1 VTAPGRPRL
10 AAFGVD
16 YLLILLYMGL
26 LAASSFIVAPTLA
39 HLDTPWQTQLLGFMT
54 LTLPVTLYFAVSEGV
69 VGATLGKRV
78 FGLVVTDL
86 SGAPLPLERSL
97 ARSAVKFVPWEL
109 GHTAV
114 HRLVFWTAEGEP
126 LPSWQVGFLGI
137 FYALSLLLAA
147 WFTFSLFLGERRTF
161 YDRIAGSRVQTRVS
175 SRRFA

>member
-1 VTAPGRPRL
+1 MTAPGWSRL
-10 AAFGVD
+10 TAFGVD

-39 HLDTPWQTQLLGFMT
+39 RLDTPWRAQLLGFVA

-69 VGATLGKRV
+69 AGATIGKRV

-86 SGAPLPLERSL
+86 SGAPLSLEQSII
-97 ARSAVKFVPWEL
+97 RSAVKFVPWEL

-114 HRLVFWTAEGEP
+114 HRLVFWTTEGEP

-147 WFTFSLFLGERRTF
+147 WFTFSLFSGERRTL
-161 YDRIAGSRVQTRVS
+161 YDRIAGSCVQTPME
-175 SRRFA
+175 RRFA